1 MTLIYRQP
9 TDDMQ
14 LANAFNTAWNT
25 SGRSQYEIEQFP
37 LPYSNV
43 TKLKESYD
51 LFLRSDHVYFWKA
64 MLPAIQ
70 LTDTGIVYAKLK
82 IQMDIVWLNCMKKN
96 VFMFCL

>member
-1 MTLIYRQP
+1 
-9 TDDMQ
+9 

-25 SGRSQYEIEQFP
+25 AGRSQYEIKQFP
-37 LPYSNV
+37 LPFSNV
-43 TKLKESYD
+43 PGLTPDERQLYSP
-51 LFLRSDHVYFWKA
+51 FFRSDHVIFWIA

>member
-1 MTLIYRQP
+1 MKLV
-9 TDDMQ
+9 
-14 LANAFNTAWNT
+14 NAFNTAWNI

-37 LPYSNV
+37 LPFSNV
-43 TKLKESYD
+43 SGLTYIEQQLYSP
-51 LFLRSDHVYFWKA
+51 FFRSDHYNFWIE

-96 VFMFCL
+96 VFMFFMILLV